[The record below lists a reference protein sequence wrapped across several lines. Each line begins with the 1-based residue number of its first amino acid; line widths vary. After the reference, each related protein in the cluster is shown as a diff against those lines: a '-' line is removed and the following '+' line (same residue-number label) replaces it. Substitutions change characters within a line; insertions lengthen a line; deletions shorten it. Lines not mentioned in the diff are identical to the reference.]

1 MVRGGALPA
10 AGAAGAGAPMRVPH
24 APQNANPGVTMR
36 PQFGHAVPSTVVGP
50 EEFVAAAPGPGREDQ
65 AGPSEADVTDVAVGD
80 DPPMYP
86 EADALAA
93 AVPAADAPPF

>member
-1 MVRGGALPA
+1 MYVVRVGALPA
-10 AGAAGAGAPMRVPH
+10 AVADCAGAPIRVPQ

-36 PQFGHAVPSTVVGP
+36 PQVGHAVPSTVGGLAAFPAAVP
-50 EEFVAAAPGPGREDQ
+50 AAAGRDDQ
-65 AGPSEADVTDVAVGD
+65 AGDSEATPVA

-93 AVPAADAPPF
+93 AVPAAEAPPF